1 MTYDISRAVWRK
13 SSRSN
18 TAANQCVEVAR
29 LGCVV
34 AVRDSKAPDPPHL
47 IMTAEAWAALVG
59 RIRGRAVQGREGL
72 ALSAQESNVRL
83 STWVPCP
90 DAARCH

>member
-13 SSRSN
+13 SSRSD

-29 LGCVV
+29 LGCVI

-47 IMTAEAWAALVG
+47 VLTAEAWAGLVG
-59 RIRGRAVQGREGL
+59 RIRGRGAQGREG
-72 ALSAQESNVRL
+72 SAPDPQES
-83 STWVPCP
+83 TM
-90 DAARCH
+90 

>member
-1 MTYDISRAVWRK
+1 MTDDITSAVWRK
-13 SSRSN
+13 SSWSD

-47 IMTAEAWAALVG
+47 VMTAEAWTSLVA
-59 RIRGRAVQGREGL
+59 RVRGHIE
-72 ALSAQESNVRL
+72 
-83 STWVPCP
+83 
-90 DAARCH
+90 